1 MPDLPAVTSP
11 RDALVSCAGAPGLL
25 ELEPMGF
32 NRKKGFYLRV
42 DTRTLR
48 TEAAETASDTLTDG

>member
-1 MPDLPAVTSP
+1 MSDT
-11 RDALVSCAGAPGLL
+11 GAPGMLKV
-25 ELEPMGF
+25 EPIGF
-32 NRKKGFYLRV
+32 NRNKGFYLRV

>member
-1 MPDLPAVTSP
+1 MRDLPAVTSP
-11 RDALVSCAGAPGLL
+11 QDTCLSDTGVPGMLK
-25 ELEPMGF
+25 EEPMGF
-32 NRKKGFYLRV
+32 NRNKGFYLRV